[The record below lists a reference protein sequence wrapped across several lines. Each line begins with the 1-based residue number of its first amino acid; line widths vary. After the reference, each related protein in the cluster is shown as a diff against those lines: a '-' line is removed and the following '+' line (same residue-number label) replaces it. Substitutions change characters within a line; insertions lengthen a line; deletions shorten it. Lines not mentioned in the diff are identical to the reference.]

1 VSVHGLTG
9 PRRASRATLTPHLRA
24 AGRSL
29 GVKAVSLP
37 ITTVSALVA
46 TRTVVDTLGPSG
58 FAFFALVTTL
68 PTLLPINDLGT
79 GAAIVGATW
88 QKSDGRNQDLRRT
101 ITASARLLSCMGCL
115 GALAGIV
122 PAFMGV
128 WGTLLNS
135 EAQHSVEIS
144 VAVAFVLFGC
154 SLPLNL
160 GNSVLIALNQNHISL
175 LIQMVGSLLT
185 LGFISISGAVHAPSM
200 VFIASGFVSQCLVGL
215 TCLLWAGRIIGLPL
229 LGLVLGSLGPGR
241 AVTRI
246 WHLAGP
252 MAVINASL
260 AVAFSTDRLV
270 LIHVADPAAVAAY
283 SAGSRLFAPTLALAS
298 ATGLPLWAVFARQ
311 RDTSG
316 GPRARDVAR
325 LTVYFAIGGA
335 VVGGGLILFGPAVA
349 SWMLHGQVTVGTGLM
364 AAFAALLLVQSA
376 AYPTSMLLTDAAG
389 LKFQAKRA
397 GVMAVLNLVL
407 SIVLARH
414 FGPSGPVIGSVIAV
428 TTCLFLPNV
437 WRVMSRA

>member
-1 VSVHGLTG
+1 
-9 PRRASRATLTPHLRA
+9 
-24 AGRSL
+24 
-29 GVKAVSLP
+29 
-37 ITTVSALVA
+37 
-46 TRTVVDTLGPSG
+46 
-58 FAFFALVTTL
+58 
-68 PTLLPINDLGT
+68 
-79 GAAIVGATW
+79 
-88 QKSDGRNQDLRRT
+88 
-101 ITASARLLSCMGCL
+101 MGCL

-270 LIHVADPAAVAAY
+270 LIHVADGWAARNVKQLNLRESEEMRMDREYLEQMCAMLESDGIETDCILAGGDPGKEIADAAEREQCDLIAMSTHGHRFIKDMIYGSVANEVRHL
-283 SAGSRLFAPTLALAS
+283 SRIP
-298 ATGLPLWAVFARQ
+298 V
-311 RDTSG
+311 
-316 GPRARDVAR
+316 
-325 LTVYFAIGGA
+325 
-335 VVGGGLILFGPAVA
+335 
-349 SWMLHGQVTVGTGLM
+349 
-364 AAFAALLLVQSA
+364 LLVR
-376 AYPTSMLLTDAAG
+376 G
-389 LKFQAKRA
+389 ERRA
-397 GVMAVLNLVL
+397 TPRE
-407 SIVLARH
+407 S
-414 FGPSGPVIGSVIAV
+414 SPVVS
-428 TTCLFLPNV
+428 
-437 WRVMSRA
+437 